1 MALSSQELEP
11 PSNPGRFSTA
21 TALVLTSVLAGI
33 VERTWGLPIS
43 EGLAPVALIVGA
55 MGNGWR
61 PIFQALGAIV
71 QTWAGERGR
80 K

>member
-1 MALSSQELEP
+1 MAEP
-11 PSNPGRFSTA
+11 TVTTA
-21 TALVLTSVLAGI
+21 SGVRVLAGI

-43 EGLAPVALIVGA
+43 EGLAPVALIIGA

-71 QTWAGERGR
+71 QGWAGEGGR